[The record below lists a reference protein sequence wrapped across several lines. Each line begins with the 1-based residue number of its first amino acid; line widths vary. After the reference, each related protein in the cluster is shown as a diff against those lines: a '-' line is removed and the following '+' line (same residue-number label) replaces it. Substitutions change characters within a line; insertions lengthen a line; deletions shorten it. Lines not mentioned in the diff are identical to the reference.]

1 MHVSLTP
8 QLEEMVKSKV
18 ASGMY
23 NNASEV
29 IREALRVLDE
39 HERVRHEALRAALA
53 VGYEQLERG
62 EGRLLTPELIAEMDR
77 NVAQKVEAGHRPKA
91 DVLP

>member
-8 QLEEMVKSKV
+8 QLEEMVRAKV
-18 ASGMY
+18 DSGLY

-29 IREALRVLDE
+29 VREALRLLDE
-39 HERVRHEALRAALA
+39 HDRVRHEALRAAIA
-53 VGYEQLERG
+53 VGYAQAERG
-62 EGRLLTPELIAEMDR
+62 DVRSLTPELIAEMDR
-77 NVAQKVEAGHRPKA
+77 NVARKFAAGQRPKS

>member
-8 QLEEMVKSKV
+8 QLEALVRDKV

-29 IREALRVLDE
+29 IREALQLLDE
-39 HERVRHEALRAALA
+39 HERVRFEALRFALK
-53 VGYEQLERG
+53 VGYEQAERG
-62 EGRLLTPELIAEMDR
+62 EVRALTPELLAEIDR
-77 NVAQKVEAGHRPKA
+77 NVASKARAGQKPKA
-91 DVLP
+91 DVCP

>member
-8 QLEEMVKSKV
+8 QLEELVRAKV
-18 ASGMY
+18 ESGMY

-39 HERVRHEALRAALA
+39 HERARFDGLRAAIA
-53 VGYEQLERG
+53 VGYAQAERG
-62 EGRLLTPELIAEMDR
+62 EVRALTPELIAEMDR
-77 NVAQKVEAGHRPKA
+77 NVARNFAAGQQPKA
-91 DVLP
+91 DVRP

>member
-1 MHVSLTP
+1 MHVNLTP
-8 QLEEMVKSKV
+8 QLEELVKNKV

-29 IREALRVLDE
+29 IREALRVLEE

-53 VGYEQLERG
+53 IGFAQADRG
-62 EGRLLTPELIAEMDR
+62 EASALTPELIAEMDR
-77 NVAQKVEAGHRPKA
+77 NVARKARAGQRPKA

>member
-8 QLEEMVKSKV
+8 QLEEIVRNKV

-29 IREALRVLDE
+29 IREALRLLDE
-39 HERVRHEALRAALA
+39 HERARFEALKAAVA
-53 VGYEQLERG
+53 IGYAQAERG
-62 EGRLLTPELIAEMDR
+62 QYAAWTPELH
-77 NVAQKVEAGHRPKA
+77 AQIRQRADDLAKQDQRPKA

>member
-1 MHVSLTP
+1 MNISLTP
-8 QLEEMVKSKV
+8 QLEELVKRKV

-29 IREALRVLDE
+29 IREALRLLDE
-39 HERVRHEALRAALA
+39 HERARAEVLRAAIA
-53 VGYEQLERG
+53 VGYAQVERG
-62 EGRLLTPELIAEMDR
+62 EVRQLTPELLAEIDR
-77 NVAQKVEAGHRPKA
+77 NVARKAEAGQRPKA

>member
-1 MHVSLTP
+1 VHVNLTP
-8 QLEEMVKSKV
+8 QLEELVRAKV
-18 ASGMY
+18 DSGMY

-39 HERVRHEALRAALA
+39 HERARFEALRAAIA
-53 VGYEQLERG
+53 VGYAQAERG
-62 EGRLLTPELIAEMDR
+62 EVRPLAPELLAEMDR
-77 NVAQKVEAGHRPKA
+77 NVARKFAAGQRPKA

>member
-8 QLEEMVKSKV
+8 QLEELVRNKV

-39 HERVRHEALRAALA
+39 HDRVRHEALRSAIA
-53 VGYEQLERG
+53 VGYAQAERG
-62 EGRLLTPELIAEMDR
+62 ELRPLTPNLLAEMDR
-77 NVAQKVEAGHRPKA
+77 NVARKFAAGQRPKT